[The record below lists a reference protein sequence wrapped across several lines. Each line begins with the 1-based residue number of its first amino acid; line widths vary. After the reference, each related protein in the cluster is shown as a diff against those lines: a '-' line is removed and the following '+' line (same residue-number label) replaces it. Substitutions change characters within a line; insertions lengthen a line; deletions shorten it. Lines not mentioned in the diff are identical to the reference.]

1 MVKIIQMP
9 LSIEG
14 LKVYKEKSP
23 SKYKDKFGDLDL
35 DNIPAEY
42 MKVGLYPTVQQDGTI
57 LTDNKGKPILHE
69 EEYFDAIQYRQDLIA
84 NVRPKTPIIE
94 SLRKAPVIN
103 TAMQAPTPD
112 LDSESHIG
120 DEFGG

>member
-1 MVKIIQMP
+1 MP

-42 MKVGLYPTVQQDGTI
+42 MKIGMFPEYQQDGTI
-57 LTDNKGKPILHE
+57 LTDRKGNAILHE

-84 NVRPKTPIIE
+84 NVRPKTPVIE
-94 SLRKAPVIN
+94 ALRKAPVIN
-103 TAMQAPTPD
+103 TNMQAPAPD
-112 LDSESHIG
+112 LSESHIG
-120 DEFGG
+120 DELGVGE